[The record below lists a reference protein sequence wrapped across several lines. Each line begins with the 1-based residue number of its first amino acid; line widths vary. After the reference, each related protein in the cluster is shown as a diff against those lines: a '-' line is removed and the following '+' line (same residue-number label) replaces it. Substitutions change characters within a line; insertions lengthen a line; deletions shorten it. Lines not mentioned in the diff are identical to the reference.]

1 MNLFHPLFVFLAS
14 LTQQDLARQVIFLR
28 EENRILRSRLP
39 SRIRVTSAEKS
50 RLIKLGRD
58 LGVKLRNLISIV
70 SYSTFRRW
78 IREAE
83 SRHVDRKQSATTTT
97 PRVGRPPTACDIRDL
112 VLKLA
117 RENSW
122 GYTRILGELRKLG
135 INSISRSTIKAILKE
150 HHIAPAPDRPSG
162 SWSEFIRIHAA
173 TLVQCDFLSKP
184 VWTPKGLVTL
194 YVLAFI
200 HIGSRRLWLSPS
212 TRQPDAA
219 WVTQQGERFLDHARA
234 SDLFL
239 PSPPGRGAGG
249 EGLRDDGLP
258 RTGYLLRDND
268 VKYPP
273 AFDEVFRSAGVEVP
287 KMPPRDPNLR
297 PHVERVIQTIQSEVL
312 DGMVIVGEKHL
323 NHILS
328 VTQDWYNNLR
338 SHSARDHLPPGW
350 NKPPKV
356 DNTAQP
362 SKIVCTTRLGG
373 LLNSYSRLAA

>member
-1 MNLFHPLFVFLAS
+1 MNILHPLLVFLAS
-14 LTQQDLARQVIFLR
+14 LTQQELARQVVFLR

-39 SRIRVTSAEKS
+39 GRVVATPTEKS

-58 LGVKLRNLISIV
+58 LGVKLRDLISIV

-83 SRHVDRKQSATTTT
+83 TAHVAREHPPQPT
-97 PRVGRPPTACDIRDL
+97 GRPRTASDIRDL

-135 INSISRSTIKAILKE
+135 IELISRSTVKAILKE
-150 HHIAPAPDRPSG
+150 HHIAPAPDRPRG

-184 VWTPKGLVTL
+184 VWTPQGLVTL

-219 WVTQQGERFLDHARA
+219 WVTQQAERFMHHASA
-234 SDLFL
+234 VDFFL
-239 PSPPGRGAGG
+239 PSPPERGAGG
-249 EGLRDDGLP
+249 EGLPPAGF
-258 RTGYLLRDND
+258 LLRDND

-273 AFDEVFRSAGVEVP
+273 AFDEVFRQAGVTVP
-287 KMPPRDPNLR
+287 KMPSRAPNLR
-297 PHVERVIQTIQSEVL
+297 AHVERVIQTIQSEVL
-312 DGMVIVGEKHL
+312 DSFIVIGEKHF
-323 NHILS
+323 NHVLK
-328 VTQDWYNNLR
+328 VTANWYNDER
-338 SHSARDHLPPGW
+338 SHSSRDHLPPGW
-350 NKPPKV
+350 DKPPKV
-356 DNTAQP
+356 DNTATP
-362 SKIVCTTRLGG
+362 SEIVCTTRLGG
-373 LLNSYSRLAA
+373 LLNSYARRAA